1 MFSIGECQKL
11 SADVSTALE
20 AKNQVNLN
28 ASETLPIAMHT
39 QKQNGNVVTK
49 DENNAQNS
57 PPCQTHKHVVVL
69 ETHHLVQQKIQ
80 LDSTE
85 IHPILHTTV

>member
-1 MFSIGECQKL
+1 M
-11 SADVSTALE
+11 SADVSATVE

-49 DENNAQNS
+49 DENKTQNS
-57 PPCQTHKHVVVL
+57 PPCQTNKHVVVL
-69 ETHHLVQQKIQ
+69 ETNI
-80 LDSTE
+80 
-85 IHPILHTTV
+85 